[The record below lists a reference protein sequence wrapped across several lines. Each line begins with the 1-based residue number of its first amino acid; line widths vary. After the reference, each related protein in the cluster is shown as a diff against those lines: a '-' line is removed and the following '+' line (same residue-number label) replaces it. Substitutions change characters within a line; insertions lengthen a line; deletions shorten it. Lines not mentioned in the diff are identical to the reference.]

1 MQTEA
6 SEVRRIWVT
15 GAGGLIGN
23 QVVAGA
29 PAWAPGREA
38 VPLLRAGL
46 DLEDAAAVT
55 ARFRRDAPDAVI
67 HCAASSRSTVCQA
80 DPIGAR
86 RSNVEATRHLAGL
99 AAGIPFVFFSTD
111 LVFDGRKGGYVEDD
125 PVGPLSV
132 YAETKVEAERCVREH
147 PRHLIVRTSLNHGA
161 SPSGVRGFDE
171 ELAAAWRAGRET
183 TLFDDEFR
191 CPIAAADT
199 ARIVW
204 ELLLGGA
211 RGTFHVAGS
220 ERLSRWEIGRRVAK
234 ARQELA
240 PRVVAASLRSYVGA
254 PRPADVSL
262 DCGKAERFLG
272 RPMPK
277 FNVARPVAP

>member
-23 QVVAGA
+23 QLVAGA
-29 PAWAPGREA
+29 PVWAPGREV

-55 ARFRRDAPDAVI
+55 ARLQRDAPDAVI
-67 HCAASSRSTVCQA
+67 HCAASSRSPVCQA
-80 DPIGAR
+80 DPVGAR

-132 YAETKVEAERCVREH
+132 YAETKVEAELCVREH

-161 SPSGVRGFDE
+161 SPGGVRGFDE

-211 RGTFHVAGS
+211 RGTFHVAGG
-220 ERLSRWEIGRRVAK
+220 ERLSRWEIGRRVAA
-234 ARQELA
+234 ARPELA
-240 PRVVAASLRSYVGA
+240 PRVVAASLSSYVGA

-262 DCGKAERFLG
+262 DCGKTERFLG

-277 FNVARPVAP
+277 FIADRPVAP

>member
-6 SEVRRIWVT
+6 SEIRRIWVT

-23 QVVAGA
+23 QLVAGA
-29 PAWAPGREA
+29 SAWAPGREV
-38 VPLLRAGL
+38 VPLIRAEL
-46 DLEDAAAVT
+46 DLEDFTAVA
-55 ARFRRDAPDAVI
+55 ARFRRDMPDAVI
-67 HCAASSRSTVCQA
+67 HCAASSRSPVCQA
-80 DPIGAR
+80 DPVGAR

-132 YAETKVEAERCVREH
+132 YAETKVEAEACVREH
-147 PRHLIVRTSLNHGA
+147 PRHVIVRTSLNHGP

-199 ARIVW
+199 AHIVW

-211 RGTFHVAGS
+211 RGTFHVAGG
-220 ERLSRWEIGRRVAK
+220 ERLSRWEIGRRVAA
-234 ARQELA
+234 ARPELA
-240 PRVVAASLRSYVGA
+240 PRIVAASLRSYVGA

-277 FNVARPVAP
+277 FSVALPPAR